1 MFIIVLNQ
9 SNIIEDGTN
18 STLRYRFPTSIQ
30 FKNNYIAVS
39 SVTMYYSWYNIL
51 SSYNNNIL
59 SYTWTS
65 GTTTTTHTI
74 TIPDGLYEIA
84 TLNDYFQFVMVQNGH
99 YLINETGNYVYY
111 FDMEVNVSRY
121 AVQLN
126 TYNVPTSLPVGYTE
140 PSNFAG
146 FPSTSFNPVVS
157 FPSLFNDIVGY
168 TPSNGVDFSSNNNV
182 GNAYTPPA
190 SSTYSES
197 KNGFGTLSYLS
208 NTSPNV
214 QPNSSL
220 LMSISGISNHYTQPS
235 TIAYSISPSVDIGQK
250 IIEKPPNFV
259 WNRLI
264 DGTYNELVVKFLGV
278 SNKPVNIRDKE
289 MTILLTI
296 KDGNESN

>member
-18 STLRYRFPTSIQ
+18 STLRYRFPTSVQ
-30 FKNNYIAVS
+30 FKKNYIAVS
-39 SVTMYYSWYNIL
+39 SVSMYYSWFNIL
-51 SSYNNNIL
+51 SSYNNNKL

-65 GTTTTTHTI
+65 GGVSTTHTI

-99 YLINETGNYVYY
+99 YLISDTGQYVYY
-111 FDMEVNVSRY
+111 FDITVNVSRY
-121 AVQLN
+121 AIQLN
-126 TYNVPTSLPVGYTE
+126 TYKVPNSLPVGYTT

-146 FPSTSFNPVVS
+146 FPTETFNPVIT

-168 TPSNGVDFSSNNNV
+168 TPVNGAEFSSSANIGDV
-182 GNAYTPPA
+182 YVPPLV
-190 SSTYSES
+190 SSNSES

-220 LMSISGISNHYTQPS
+220 LLSISGISNHYTQPS
-235 TIAYSISPSVDIGQK
+235 TIAYSISPTVAIGQQ

-278 SNKPVNIRDKE
+278 SNKPINIRDRE
-289 MTILLTI
+289 MTIILTI
-296 KDGNESN
+296 KDMDEV

>member
-18 STLRYRFPTSIQ
+18 STLRYRFPTSVQ
-30 FKNNYIAVS
+30 FKKNYIAVS
-39 SVTMYYSWYNIL
+39 SVSMYYSWFNIL
-51 SSYNNNIL
+51 SSYNNNKL

-65 GTTTTTHTI
+65 GGVSTTYTI

-84 TLNDYFQFVMVQNGH
+84 SLNDYFQFVMVQNGH
-99 YLINETGNYVYY
+99 YLISDTGQYVYY
-111 FDMEVNVSRY
+111 FDMSVNVSRY

-126 TYNVPTSLPVGYTE
+126 TYKVPNSLPAGYTA
-140 PSNFAG
+140 PANFAG
-146 FPSTSFNPVVS
+146 FPTETFNPIIT

-168 TPSNGVDFSSNNNV
+168 TPINGVEFSSSSNIGDV
-182 GNAYTPPA
+182 YVPPL
-190 SSTYSES
+190 SSPNSES

-220 LMSISGISNHYTQPS
+220 LLSISGISNHYTQPS
-235 TIAYSISPSVDIGQK
+235 TIAYSISPTVAIGQQ

-278 SNKPVNIRDKE
+278 SNKPINIRDRE
-289 MTILLTI
+289 MTIILTI
-296 KDGNESN
+296 KDMDEQ

>member
-18 STLRYRFPTSIQ
+18 STLRYRFPTSVQ
-30 FKNNYIAVS
+30 FKKNYIAVS
-39 SVTMYYSWYNIL
+39 SVSMYYSWFNIL
-51 SSYNNNIL
+51 SSYNNNKL

-65 GTTTTTHTI
+65 GGVSTTHTI

-99 YLINETGNYVYY
+99 YLISDTGQYVYY
-111 FDMEVNVSRY
+111 FDITVNVSRY
-121 AVQLN
+121 AIQLN
-126 TYNVPTSLPVGYTE
+126 TYKVPNSLPAGYTT

-146 FPSTSFNPVVS
+146 FPTETFNPVIT

-168 TPSNGVDFSSNNNV
+168 TPVNGIEFSSSANIGDV
-182 GNAYTPPA
+182 YVPPLV
-190 SSTYSES
+190 SSNSES

-220 LMSISGISNHYTQPS
+220 LLSISGISNHYTQPS
-235 TIAYSISPSVDIGQK
+235 TIAYSISPTVAIGQQ

-278 SNKPVNIRDKE
+278 SNKPINIRDRE
-289 MTILLTI
+289 MTIILTI
-296 KDGNESN
+296 KDMDEQ

>member
-18 STLRYRFPTSIQ
+18 STLRYRFPTSVQ
-30 FKNNYIAVS
+30 FKKNYIAVS
-39 SVTMYYSWYNIL
+39 SVSMYYSWFNIL
-51 SSYNNNIL
+51 SSYNNNKL

-65 GTTTTTHTI
+65 GGVSTNHTI
-74 TIPDGLYEIA
+74 TIPDGLYEISS
-84 TLNDYFQFVMVQNGH
+84 LNDYFQFVMVQNGH
-99 YLINETGNYVYY
+99 YLISDTGQYVYY
-111 FDMEVNVSRY
+111 FDINVNVSRY
-121 AVQLN
+121 AIQLN
-126 TYNVPTSLPVGYTE
+126 TYKVPNSLPVGYTA

-146 FPSTSFNPVVS
+146 FPTETFNPVIT

-168 TPSNGVDFSSNNNV
+168 TPINGVEFSSSSNIGDV
-182 GNAYTPPA
+182 YVPPL
-190 SSTYSES
+190 SSPNSES

-220 LMSISGISNHYTQPS
+220 LLSISGISNHYTQPS
-235 TIAYSISPSVDIGQK
+235 TIAYSISPTVAIGQQ

-278 SNKPVNIRDKE
+278 SNKPINIRDRE
-289 MTILLTI
+289 MTIILTI
-296 KDGNESN
+296 KDMDDI

>member
-18 STLRYRFPTSIQ
+18 STLRYRFPTSVQ
-30 FKNNYIAVS
+30 FKKNYIAVS
-39 SVTMYYSWYNIL
+39 SVSMYYSWFNIL
-51 SSYNNNIL
+51 SSYNNNKL

-65 GTTTTTHTI
+65 GGVSTTHTI

-84 TLNDYFQFVMVQNGH
+84 TLNDYFQFIMVQNGH
-99 YLINETGNYVYY
+99 YLISDTGQYVYY
-111 FDMEVNVSRY
+111 FDITVNVSRY
-121 AVQLN
+121 AIQLN
-126 TYNVPTSLPVGYTE
+126 TYKVPNSLPVGYTT

-146 FPSTSFNPVVS
+146 FPTETFNPVIT

-168 TPSNGVDFSSNNNV
+168 TPVNGVEFSSSSNIGDV
-182 GNAYTPPA
+182 YVPPL
-190 SSTYSES
+190 SSPNSES

-220 LMSISGISNHYTQPS
+220 LLSISGISNHYTQPS
-235 TIAYSISPSVDIGQK
+235 TIAYSISPTVAIGQQ

-278 SNKPVNIRDKE
+278 SNKPINIRDRE
-289 MTILLTI
+289 MTIILTI
-296 KDGNESN
+296 KDMDEV

>member
-18 STLRYRFPTSIQ
+18 STLRYRFPTSVQ
-30 FKNNYIAVS
+30 FKKNYIAVS
-39 SVTMYYSWYNIL
+39 SVSMYYSWFNIL
-51 SSYNNNIL
+51 SSYNNNKL

-65 GTTTTTHTI
+65 GGVSTTYTI

-84 TLNDYFQFVMVQNGH
+84 SLNDYFQFVMVQNGH
-99 YLINETGNYVYY
+99 YLISDTGQYVYY
-111 FDMEVNVSRY
+111 FDMSVNVSRY

-126 TYNVPTSLPVGYTE
+126 TYKVPNSLPAGYTA
-140 PSNFAG
+140 PANFAG
-146 FPSTSFNPVVS
+146 FPTETFNPIIT

-168 TPSNGVDFSSNNNV
+168 TPINGVAFSSSSNV
-182 GNAYTPPA
+182 GDVYVPPLT
-190 SSTYSES
+190 SPNSES

-220 LMSISGISNHYTQPS
+220 LLSISGISNHYTQPS
-235 TIAYSISPSVDIGQK
+235 TIAYSISPTVAIGQQ

-278 SNKPVNIRDKE
+278 SNKPINIRDRE
-289 MTILLTI
+289 MTIILTI
-296 KDGNESN
+296 KDMDEQ